1 MPTGITR
8 VEIKSKEEIEAL
20 REPEGKEE
28 EEKGGGGGAN
38 QSKEKNHGERPIEGK
53 GQREKETPAKIKRR
67 ANKKGNE
74 KGNEK

>member
-28 EEKGGGGGAN
+28 EEKGGGGGGAN
-38 QSKEKNHGERPIEGK
+38 QSKEKKSWGK
-53 GQREKETPAKIKRR
+53 AY
-67 ANKKGNE
+67 
-74 KGNEK
+74 